1 MIYIFHGDNQFDSRA
16 AFSQLLDQYQNADI
30 LKVDQKEITPET
42 VNHFLQSNSLLSDK
56 KVLAIANLFSVTK
69 SNLDKIIKTI
79 NSSSE
84 VDVLIWQD
92 KKLNPT
98 QLKTFPQ
105 AKVQGFSLDNHLFAC
120 LNSIKPKNLKVFI
133 PLYQKVVQQNLYDL
147 FLYLLKSNIRKQL
160 TSYSRFNAAILKR
173 TYLQLIEL
181 DFQNK
186 SGQLAVDKESA
197 LERIIINLI
206 K

>member
-1 MIYIFHGDNQFDSRA
+1 MIYIFHGDNQFDSRS
-16 AFSQLLDQYQNADI
+16 AFTQQLDQYQDAD
-30 LKVDQKEITPET
+30 LLRFDQKNITSET
-42 VNHFLQSNSLLSDK
+42 VSQFLQSNSLFGNK
-56 KVLAIANLFSVTK
+56 KVLVISNLFSVTK
-69 SNLDKIIKTI
+69 SSLDKIIKTI
-79 NSSSE
+79 NTSSDI
-84 VDVLIWQD
+84 DVLIWQD

-98 QLKTFPQ
+98 QLKSFPQ
-105 AKVQGFSLDNHLFAC
+105 VKIQGFSLDNHLFAC
-120 LNSIKPKNLKVFI
+120 LNSIKPKNLKAFI